1 MLRQTAAVFSVECQR
16 AHSLKAA
23 LSSLLE
29 NKIHLA
35 PGICP
40 AMPHMFRALFG
51 QQGNAE
57 LEKKVGDGQEPVRL
71 IYANP
76 TFLA

>member
-1 MLRQTAAVFSVECQR
+1 MIGVPPTRAQASFVLRLRQTAAAFSVECQR

-23 LSSLLE
+23 LSSLPE

-35 PGICP
+35 PGKRG
-40 AMPHMFRALFG
+40 MGHMFRNLFG

-57 LEKKVGDGQEPVRL
+57 LE
-71 IYANP
+71 
-76 TFLA
+76 